1 ALTRSQAAGRDGDE
15 RRVTRARRDVARTCF
30 ASRLGGLAALPIHL
44 RRLEHLVG
52 VAEVE
57 DQAAEVAL
65 LERDRAVEAADA
77 PGVARA
83 GADLLDAQP
92 QRVLVAVD
100 THLDDALGV
109 ARAFALLPQLLARA
123 AVEPGLAAHD
133 GLGERLGIHVR
144 DHQHLGRP
152 GVSDHTGDQAFA

>member
-1 ALTRSQAAGRDGDE
+1 MGAGFWKRSCSKMERERDDDSKKNHRALAGAYPSWPRG
-15 RRVTRARRDVARTCF
+15 RASRCRARGVTSRAGL
-30 ASRLGGLAALPIHL
+30 ASAFGGLAALPIHL
-44 RRLEHLVG
+44 RRVEHLVG

-77 PGVARA
+77 PGVAGA

-100 THLDDALGV
+100 PHLDDALGV
-109 ARAFALLPQLLARA
+109 ARA
-123 AVEPGLAAHD
+123 
-133 GLGERLGIHVR
+133 
-144 DHQHLGRP
+144 
-152 GVSDHTGDQAFA
+152 